1 MALATGPL
9 LHEADG
15 AAWKLALLLT
25 TIVTLSAFPVMC
37 AVRVTRM
44 RVRAWPPR
52 GTTRQR
58 ALVEGLPVAAYGV
71 AGLAFLAFGWSVGA
85 IALGILGG
93 GSLWWRETQ
102 KKSLRSKSVAM
113 LKAVG
118 HTE

>member
-1 MALATGPL
+1 MALAAGPL
-9 LHEADG
+9 LYEADG
-15 AAWKLALLLT
+15 AAWKLALLLA
-25 TIVTLSAFPVMC
+25 TIVTLSVFPAMC

-52 GTTRQR
+52 GTMRQR
-58 ALVEGLPVAAYGV
+58 ALVEGLPVVAYGL
-71 AGLAFLAFGWSVGA
+71 AALAFLAFGWSVGA

-102 KKSLRSKSVAM
+102 KNSLRSKSVAM
-113 LKAVG
+113 LKASG